1 MKMIRTFNF
10 ISLHTGNIA
19 TGIFATVAGYFAP
32 VKGMAIVMLSAI
44 IIDLLSGVWAALV
57 KREGIQSKK
66 LWRTAYK
73 ILFAFVI
80 VNLLH
85 SVDIEMGF
93 SGMATSKIA
102 ALFITGFEVWS
113 ILENAAVITDH
124 PIFKALQKYMRTEV
138 KDKTGIDLNEK
149 NTQ

>member
-1 MKMIRTFNF
+1 MIRAFNF

-19 TGIFATVAGYFAP
+19 TGIVATVAGYFAP

-73 ILFAFVI
+73 LLFAFVI
-80 VNLLH
+80 VNLMH
-85 SVDIEMGF
+85 SIDIEMGIP
-93 SGMATSKIA
+93 GVTTSKIV

-113 ILENAAVITDH
+113 ILENAAIISDH
-124 PIFKALQKYMRTEV
+124 PIFKVLQKYMRKEV
-138 KDKTGIDLNEK
+138 KEKTGIDLNEK
-149 NTQ
+149 NRI